1 VAGHG
6 HGKPGRQPTSRALAV
21 LVAVANLVIC
31 GVALATVTASTG
43 PAAGAREEPGWL
55 DARPGS
61 RFARVTGPGGLTTS
75 VPAGW
80 PVGAAAEPD
89 AMRADD
95 PAGTTTELRF
105 GRTATTDTDGYA
117 ARAACARTLAAQG
130 TGYVP
135 VRLVRTVVRGKSA
148 VDWEYEY
155 DTADGRR
162 HVRSVHW
169 WHDGYEYFVRAS
181 SPVRRWPDTRK
192 VLDVMLTYSTP

>member
-1 VAGHG
+1 M
-6 HGKPGRQPTSRALAV
+6 LAV
-21 LVAVANLVIC
+21 LVAVANLVVC
-31 GVALATVTASTG
+31 GVVLAIVTASAG
-43 PAAGAREEPGWL
+43 PAEGAREEPGRGG
-55 DARPGS
+55 AGS
-61 RFARVTGPGGLTTS
+61 DDRFARVTGPGGMTTY
-75 VPAGW
+75 VPADW

-95 PAGTTTELRF
+95 PAGTTTELEF
-105 GRTATTDTDGYA
+105 GRTATTDRDVYA
-117 ARAACARTLAAQG
+117 ARADRARRLAAQR

-135 VRLVRTVVRGKSA
+135 VRLAETLVRGKSA

-155 DTADGRR
+155 DAADGRR

-181 SPVRRWPDTRK
+181 SPARLWPDTRK

>member
-1 VAGHG
+1 M
-6 HGKPGRQPTSRALAV
+6 
-21 LVAVANLVIC
+21 VAVANLVVC
-31 GVALATVTASTG
+31 GVVLAAVTASTG
-43 PAAGAREEPGWL
+43 PAAGTRAEQGRLDRSPG
-55 DARPGS
+55 D
-61 RFARVTGPGGLTTS
+61 RFARVTGPGGMTTY

-80 PVGAAAEPD
+80 PVGTAGEPE

-105 GRTATTDTDGYA
+105 GRTAAEGADVYA
-117 ARAACARTLAAQG
+117 ARADCARELAARR

-135 VRLVRTVVRGKSA
+135 VRLVRTLVRGKSA

-155 DTADGRR
+155 DAADGRR

-169 WHDGYEYFVRAS
+169 RHDGHEYFVRAS
-181 SPVRRWPDTRK
+181 SPAPLWPDTGK